1 MNNITNGKRLKT
13 GFDYFAKGFSPA
25 QLNEA
30 FYRLTAEARQDR
42 LLLECASF
50 DEVDSFYNSG
60 DTMDENDRLTTSE
73 MIFEAVRVKA
83 FSRTAQTMAALARAM
98 NKQMAE
104 KSFTV
109 GEAVIGKPKKSGLFA
124 TVTVQLPISDGQ
136 TISIIFHSPDN
147 NKMKIAADDEIL
159 AFRWLLNKRDITVAV
174 SPEGEEDVSLEE
186 VGKRVAMLVEKNATR
201 FASTQK
207 DILEAKKALEDVK
220 SQVDAETAINQKA
233 LDDLKAQQDAAA
245 QLDVDI
251 QNAKDRL
258 SKVNDYN
265 DQLQAQLDALLA
277 QQAANKGKG
286 AGDRNADWETKPP
299 YGEEYTG
306 PRYKYGFQNRP
317 YSFATAPKGSII
329 GTYNENDKPE
339 NLKGKARY
347 GTIEYP
353 FQLTTD
359 EIYSYELLDLSGADE
374 SNESEEFAKAQD
386 GFKDELV
393 GRGFA
398 MGDDDTFSLVVGT
411 ETLKVQL
418 KQYKNIGYGVI
429 AGTATDGK
437 NFGNTKKLSTLS
449 KTIIPKALVWI
460 DKKIGAL
467 KKPAPAK
474 VNPALS
480 ALNATEGFQE
490 FLTQQDEGHVDGYS
504 PVESVL
510 NADGV
515 AKSEGLNVQWTDSNS
530 EYGKVAVGTFSIAE
544 GSQAG
549 SVQISGDGKA
559 MFFLNGE
566 RFRGDYY
573 LATEDFE
580 SQAAAIKELADLI
593 KPAAVV
599 NPETINKEHNQDGA
613 GNGEEAVQILDDIL
627 AGKYTDS
634 TTISDKLDEAATELE
649 KFGLMELPE
658 INQKLNASADYLT
671 EILKKEAA

>member
-13 GFDYFAKGFSPA
+13 GFDYFVKGFSPA
-25 QLNEA
+25 QLNDA

-50 DEVDSFYNSG
+50 DEVDSFYNPG
-60 DTMDENDRLTTSE
+60 DMMDENDRLTTAE
-73 MIFEAVRVKA
+73 MILEAVRVKA
-83 FSRTAQTMAALARAM
+83 FSRTAQTMAALTRAM
-98 NKQMAE
+98 NKQMTE
-104 KSFTV
+104 KGFTM
-109 GEAVIGKPKKSGLFA
+109 GDAIIGKPKKSGLFA
-124 TVTVQLPISDGQ
+124 TVTVQLPVSDGQ

-207 DILEAKKALEDVK
+207 DILEAKKALEDIK

-233 LDDLKAQQDAAA
+233 LDDLKAQQDTAA

-265 DQLQAQLDALLA
+265 DQLQAQLDALSA
-277 QQAANKGKG
+277 QQAANKGKAEG
-286 AGDRNADWETKPP
+286 EGQKTAEEIKAEQDAAD
-299 YGEEYTG
+299 YANV
-306 PRYKYGFQNRP
+306 Q
-317 YSFATAPKGSII
+317 
-329 GTYNENDKPE
+329 
-339 NLKGKARY
+339 
-347 GTIEYP
+347 
-353 FQLTTD
+353 
-359 EIYSYELLDLSGADE
+359 
-374 SNESEEFAKAQD
+374 SN
-386 GFKDELV
+386 FKDELV
-393 GRGFA
+393 GRGFVI
-398 MGDDDTFSLVVGT
+398 GDDGIFSIAVGS
-411 ETLKVQL
+411 ETLKAQL
-418 KQYKNIGYGVI
+418 KRYENIGYGVI

-437 NFGNTKKLSTLS
+437 DFGNSKNLGTLTKTV
-449 KTIIPKALVWI
+449 IPKALAWI

-467 KKPAPAK
+467 KKPEPTK

-490 FLTQQDEGHVDGYS
+490 FLAQQDEGHVDGYS

-515 AKSEGLNVQWTDSNS
+515 AKSEGLNVQWTDSDS
-530 EYGKVAVGTFSIAE
+530 EYGKVAVGTLSIAE
-544 GSQAG
+544 GGQAG

-593 KPAAVV
+593 KPAAVI

-634 TTISDKLDEAATELE
+634 TTISNKLDEAATELE

-658 INQKLNASADYLT
+658 IDQKLNASADYLT